1 MLNKTFTWELD
12 PYGTNPA
19 NDIKA
24 ERKVLS
30 STQDG
35 TFMFLIPKAAPFYA
49 ETLVIKHV
57 ASGRTLVKGVDW
69 EPGYRFELVSK
80 RTYKPVYGAICI
92 LDRTLTGTFEY
103 NYHTLGG
110 EYTLDEQSLL
120 TLLSNA
126 LTDPRVTTWEKITD
140 VPWYFTPIQHLFNV
154 VDMVGGKELADAI
167 NRVADKILS
176 AAERLYPSINVHI
189 QDKENPH
196 NTTKA
201 QVGLGNVSNFSLC
214 TEQEALE
221 GVRLD
226 RYISPG
232 HVSKMIAKLNS
243 TSVAGHVSDKSNPH
257 GVNKTQVGLGNVDNF
272 TTATDLEAVD
282 KANDSTFMTP
292 RKTWLAVKSWVADTL
307 TAHIGNM
314 SNPHGVNKNQIGLGN
329 VQNLGVASEVDA
341 VAGNGNNGLMT
352 PELTKKAIAAQ
363 AGASGVQAHIDNH
376 ENPHAVTKV
385 QIGLGSVENYKVASQ
400 LEAEGATANNVYMT
414 PLTVAYQIAKTVG
427 ATLTGHIARND
438 NPHGT
443 TKTQIGLGNVD
454 NFATATATELDAGT
468 STSHF
473 VTVAGVISLIASR
486 IGSALTD
493 HVNSRTNPHVV
504 TKAQVGLGNV
514 QNLPIGTDAEYD
526 AGNSNVHYATV
537 YGVSQM
543 ITRLS
548 SGTVAGHLADLNN
561 PHATTKAQVGLGNVD
576 NFGTAN
582 QGDLDTGTSTTKF
595 VTPNGVSSMV
605 LRLVGG
611 VVTAHVNRTD
621 NPHGT
626 TKTQVG
632 LGAVQNF
639 GLATDQEAIDG
650 VINTAYMT
658 PASTRAAVDA
668 VVTTV
673 NASVD
678 GKILTVTQTITT
690 HTERTDNPH
699 GVTKTQVGLGS
710 VVNAGFAVD
719 AELDAGTAT
728 ELYVSP
734 YGVKRIVDAVIVA
747 LSIAKAQVGLGN
759 VDNFTTAE
767 AGTFDPTSTTTFA
780 TPAVALI
787 TANNASKNH
796 LLPNFVTASLEINS
810 IGNYRVMASGVELT
824 FPESDNGVV
833 RVIVDHSVDLGA
845 GTVKALAPAGE
856 TFDTYNGIDAELSL
870 TATGK
875 EYIFVRYEN
884 VWRIS

>member
-1 MLNKTFTWELD
+1 MLNKIFTWELD

-49 ETLVIKHV
+49 ETVVIKHV

-80 RTYKPVYGAICI
+80 RTYRPVYGAICI

-189 QDKENPH
+189 QDKANPH

-243 TSVAGHVSDKSNPH
+243 TSVAGHVSDKENPH
-257 GVNKTQVGLGNVDNF
+257 GVNKIQVGLGNVDNF

-282 KANDSTFMTP
+282 KANDATFMTP
-292 RKTWLAVKSWVADTL
+292 RKSWLAVKTWVGDTVA
-307 TAHIGNM
+307 AHVANS
-314 SNPHGVNKNQIGLGN
+314 SNPHGVNKSQIGLSN
-329 VQNLGVASEVDA
+329 VQNLGVATEVDA

-363 AGASGVQAHIDNH
+363 AGASGVQSHIDNH
-376 ENPHAVTKV
+376 ENPHNVTKV
-385 QIGLGSVENYKVASQ
+385 QIGLGSVENYKVANQ

-486 IGSALTD
+486 IGAALTD

-548 SGTVAGHLADLNN
+548 SSTVAGHLADLNN

-576 NFGTAN
+576 NFGTAT
-582 QGDLDTGTSTTKF
+582 QWDLDIGTSTTKF
-595 VTPNGVSSMV
+595 VTPSGVSSMV

-621 NPHGT
+621 NPH
-626 TKTQVG
+626 
-632 LGAVQNF
+632 A
-639 GLATDQEAIDG
+639 
-650 VINTAYMT
+650 
-658 PASTRAAVDA
+658 
-668 VVTTV
+668 
-673 NASVD
+673 
-678 GKILTVTQTITT
+678 
-690 HTERTDNPH
+690 
-699 GVTKTQVGLGS
+699 VTKTQVGLGS
-710 VVNAGFAVD
+710 VVDAGFAVD

-734 YGVKRIVDAVIVA
+734 YGVKRIVDATIA
-747 LSIAKAQVGLGN
+747 AINIAKAEVGLGN
-759 VDNFTTAE
+759 VDNFPTATS
-767 AGTFDPTSTTTFA
+767 ADIITSSTTTFA
-780 TPAVALI
+780 TPAIALSAA
-787 TANNASKNH
+787 TTVTRAS
-796 LLPNFVTASLEINS
+796 LLPNFVTVSGSVADV
-810 IGNYRVMASGVELT
+810 GNYRVMASGVELT
-824 FPESDNGVV
+824 FPESDGGIV